1 MWQPC
6 AMAKFLLSLVLGLI
20 AGLIATWWWLGGS
33 PRTLNQPSERLFAWI
48 EVASAEQLPVDA
60 GGKPWIVGCTVHLRN
75 FTTATTSVT
84 VPAQRFLLVLAD
96 GSTVVG
102 HLSQPTSVSV
112 GEQQTASVALPKV
125 SFFSRSQDA
134 ASVILALDEGD
145 GLRLVAAPVG
155 DAPVKPKEEKT
166 EEKQPEKKEP

>member
-1 MWQPC
+1 
-6 AMAKFLLSLVLGLI
+6 MAKFVLSVLVGLI
-20 AGLIATWWWLGGS
+20 AGLIVTWWWLGGS
-33 PRTLNQPSERLFAWI
+33 PRTLNQPSERLFAWV

-60 GGKPWIVGCTVHLRN
+60 GGKPWIIGCTVHLRN
-75 FTTATTSVT
+75 FTSSTTSVT
-84 VPAQRFLLVLAD
+84 VPAQRFLLVLGN

-102 HLSQPTSVSV
+102 HLAEPATIKV
-112 GEQQTASVALPKV
+112 GEQQTSSIALPKV

-155 DAPVKPKEEKT
+155 DAPVKPT
-166 EEKQPEKKEP
+166 EEKIEEKVEEKKPEPEKK

>member
-1 MWQPC
+1 M
-6 AMAKFLLSLVLGLI
+6 AASGMAKFLLSLVLGLI
-20 AGLIATWWWLGGS
+20 AGLIAAWWWLGGS
-33 PRTLNQPSERLFAWI
+33 PRTLNQPSERLFAWV

-60 GGKPWIVGCTVHLRN
+60 GGKPWIIGCTVHLRN
-75 FTTATTSVT
+75 FTTSTTSVT
-84 VPAQRFLLVLAD
+84 VPAQRFLLVLGN

-102 HLSQPTSVSV
+102 HLAEPATVKV

-155 DAPVKPKEEKT
+155 DAPVKPKEEKV
-166 EEKQPEKKEP
+166 EEKKAEPEKK

>member
-1 MWQPC
+1 
-6 AMAKFLLSLVLGLI
+6 MAKFLFSVIIGLI
-20 AGLIATWWWLGGS
+20 VGLSVAWWWLGGS
-33 PRTLNQPSERLFAWI
+33 PRTLNQPSERLFAWV

-60 GGKPWIVGCTVHLRN
+60 GGKPWIIGCTVHLRN
-75 FTTATTSVT
+75 FTSTATSVT
-84 VPAQRFLLVLAD
+84 VPAQRFLLVLGN

-102 HLSQPTSVSV
+102 HLAEAATVKV
-112 GEQQTASVALPKV
+112 GEQQTASIAMPKV

-155 DAPVKPKEEKT
+155 DAPVRPKEKAA
-166 EEKQPEKKEP
+166 EEKKPEPEKK